1 MVLLWASGSYIARCP
16 IGASHDEIVALVEWQ
31 ELSQFLS
38 GILAFAEGEPGG
50 PKLTLLRALLVATWH
65 DLSEVRL
72 VEALDD

>member
-1 MVLLWASGSYIARCP
+1 
-16 IGASHDEIVALVEWQ
+16 VALVEWQ

-50 PKLTLLRALLVATWH
+50 PKLALLRALLVATWH